1 MRAGGT
7 AVVQATPSIR
17 VGWGGGA
24 EAGCGAVCGCRGQAG
39 EYDGC
44 LCAECAQ
51 ACGGGGADIGLWLG
65 KQRQQLGQDGGQPAQ
80 HTAATGSRW
89 RGRVVAGHKDA
100 GVGQGVGVTRVV
112 VLRSRGAG

>member
-1 MRAGGT
+1 MRRATPGVRAGGT
-7 AVVQATPSIR
+7 AVVRATPSTW
-17 VGWGGGA
+17 VGWGGSV
-24 EAGCGAVCGCRGQAG
+24 EAGCGAVGGGRGQAG

-80 HTAATGSRW
+80 HTAATGESVE
-89 RGRVVAGHKDA
+89 G
-100 GVGQGVGVTRVV
+100 
-112 VLRSRGAG
+112 